1 MASCGFCKASKDQL
15 KSCVCKKVSY
25 CSKECQA
32 KDWKTHKPE
41 CPPFILK
48 ESPGKGKG
56 LFATRKIKEG
66 QIISDEYPLV
76 TMATPA
82 GGGYNSIEF
91 KINIYPF
98 IDDETKAKIL
108 ELHDP
113 AENFR
118 TLDTRTIEELI
129 RKQPHMVLL
138 KEAEMDEVTKMFRIF
153 CGNHTKFCIQKE
165 LYPEDD
171 GGLYYNISRLN
182 HSCVPNSTQSWVMGD
197 FSRRQVRALK
207 IIEKDEEIVG
217 SYKGKSDFIYG
228 NRQTRRQQLLELDA
242 FLCSCSECSLQG
254 KDLQDNEKM
263 RADLRKKTGEIPS
276 LALQLLTGAPASL
289 PRRFMKK
296 ALKLSQQR
304 LTLVKKLDLQAQY
317 VYELMN
323 FYHVALDG
331 KRMGISS
338 EEDPDVYKDN
348 ALKYAKLYG
357 DTYIYGCSLFLDKV
371 EGRGSSQ
378 K

>member
-1 MASCGFCKASKDQL
+1 MGSCDFCKVDCEDQL

-32 KDWKTHKPE
+32 KDWKTHKSS
-41 CPPFILK
+41 CPPFTIK

-56 LFATRKIKEG
+56 LFATRRIKEG
-66 QIISDEYPLV
+66 QVISDEYPLV
-76 TMATPA
+76 TMVATA
-82 GGGYNSIEF
+82 SGGFNFTEF
-91 KINIYPF
+91 MMNNYPY

-108 ELHDP
+108 ELQDP

-118 TLDTRTIEELI
+118 TLDSRTMEELI
-129 RKQPHMVLL
+129 RKQPHMVML

-153 CGNHTKFCIQKE
+153 CGNHTQFCIDKE
-165 LYPEDD
+165 LYPADD

-197 FSRRQVRALK
+197 FSRRQIRALK

-217 SYKGKSDFIYG
+217 SYKGKPEFSYG
-228 NRQTRRQQLLELDA
+228 SRQTRRQQLLELGA

-254 KDLQDNEKM
+254 EDLRDNERM
-263 RADLRKKTGEIPS
+263 RADLRKNSGEFQS
-276 LALQLLTGAPASL
+276 LVFQLLIDGPTSV
-289 PRRFMKK
+289 PRRSMKK

-304 LTLVKKLDLQAQY
+304 LTLIQKLDLKAQY

-323 FYHVALDG
+323 SYRVAVDG

-338 EEDPDVYKDN
+338 ENDPDVYKQD

-357 DTYIYGCSLFLDKV
+357 DVYIHGCRHFLDN
-371 EGRGSSQ
+371 
-378 K
+378 